1 MNNQNFLNNQTN
13 KGYGDAAL
21 VLGMLSVVT
30 LPFVF
35 PLMILMPLLA
45 LVISIVAIALGA
57 ISLKAQSKTS
67 AIIGMT
73 LGFLTGAYW
82 LWLIFVS

>member
-1 MNNQNFLNNQTN
+1 MNNQNFLNNTTS
-13 KGYGDAAL
+13 KGHGEAAL
-21 VLGMLSVVT
+21 VLGILSVVT

-45 LVISIVAIALGA
+45 LVISILPIVLGA
-57 ISLKAQSKTS
+57 ISLKSLSKTS
-67 AIIGMT
+67 AMIGMT

-82 LWLIFVS
+82 LWLLFIS